1 MQTTNSARLQLIFS
15 MVLFGTIGIFV
26 RYISLPS
33 GLIALVRG
41 AVGAAFLTFVALQSK
56 NKISLST
63 IKKNALMLI
72 LSGIFIGLNWVL
84 LFESYRYTTVATATL
99 CYYMAPMFVLLLSPF
114 VLNERLTFKKLFCV
128 IISLVGMAFVSGI
141 FKSGVGSFSEIK
153 GIALSLGAAMLY
165 ATVVLFN
172 AKIKKISAYDK
183 TIVQLSA
190 AALIMVPYFFAF
202 ESGAALN
209 ITVGSVILLITVG
222 ILHTGI
228 AYALYFGA
236 IGKLGAATTAI
247 LSYIDPIVAV
257 VLSALLLKEPLTVQ
271 TVIGAALIL
280 GASVLSET
288 SKTKKH

>member
-1 MQTTNSARLQLIFS
+1 MQTTHSARLQLIFS

-41 AVGAAFLTFVALQSK
+41 AVGALFLSLVAMQSK
-56 NKISLST
+56 NKISFAA
-63 IKKNALMLI
+63 IRKNALMLL
-72 LSGIFIGLNWVL
+72 LSGAFIGLNWVL

-99 CYYMAPMFVLLLSPF
+99 CYYMAPMFVLLLSPI
-114 VLNERLTFKKLFCV
+114 VLNERLTIKKLFCV
-128 IISLVGMAFVSGI
+128 IVSLVGLAFVSGA
-141 FKSGVGSFSEIK
+141 FESGLGSFSEIK

-172 AKIKKISAYDK
+172 AKIKRISAYDK
-183 TIVQLSA
+183 TIVQLGA

-202 ESGAALN
+202 ERGAALN
-209 ITVGSVILLITVG
+209 ITAGSVILLITVG

-228 AYALYFGA
+228 AYAMYFGA
-236 IGKLGAATTAI
+236 IGKLGAGATAI

-257 VLSALLLKEPLTVQ
+257 VLSALFLKEPLTAH
-271 TVIGAALIL
+271 TAIGAVLIL

-288 SKTKKH
+288 SQTKKH